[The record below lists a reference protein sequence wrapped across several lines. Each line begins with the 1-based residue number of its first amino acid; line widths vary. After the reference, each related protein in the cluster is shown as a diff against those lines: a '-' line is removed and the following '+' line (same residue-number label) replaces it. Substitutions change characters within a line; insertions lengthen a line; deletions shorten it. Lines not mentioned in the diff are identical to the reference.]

1 MIALFG
7 MATIFM
13 ACDDDDDNDMPV
25 NITYEQEDQMARPAI
40 NTVFVSSGDKDVF
53 NTTAPAQQGAAFA
66 TKFNDR
72 LLALNPGYTT
82 NLLGLDAATFTGVL
96 ATDVLTV
103 SLTAPTTFYD
113 GTNVLTGRRL
123 EDDVITVELILLFGG
138 PDLLVVVLHLDGPAG
153 ERRAGELPLLVGGFQ
168 EQDVPLTELIFDR
181 GVKLLLGEAEP
192 AKKAA

>member
-1 MIALFG
+1 MMKNSLKYLSMIALFG

-138 PDLLVVVLHLDGPAG
+138 PDAMSNPG
-153 ERRAGELPLLVGGFQ
+153 
-168 EQDVPLTELIFDR
+168 LTDDH
-181 GVKLLLGEAEP
+181 VDAND
-192 AKKAA
+192 KAFMATFPYLASPH